1 MGDAAIDALSSPSC
15 APLSYRWGTPIIN
28 IWGTHY
34 YPNGGRI
41 ITQMGDTHYRA
52 DGGCCPHPMVSLYDR
67 PEDTKVVSKY
77 ARLRHLVDTYLDA
90 HKYNSRIVRKI
101 SWWLLNYEVI

>member
-1 MGDAAIDALSSPSC
+1 MHFPAPPAPIIVQMGDALLPKLGMHC
-15 APLSYRWGTPIIN
+15 RT
-28 IWGTHY
+28 
-34 YPNGGRI
+34 
-41 ITQMGDTHYRA
+41 

>member
-1 MGDAAIDALSSPSC
+1 MGDAL
-15 APLSYRWGTPIIN
+15 LYKWGA
-28 IWGTHY
+28 HY
-34 YPNGGRI
+34 YPNGGC
-41 ITQMGDTHYRA
+41 Y
-52 DGGCCPHPMVSLYDR
+52 PHPMVSLYDR

-90 HKYNSRIVRKI
+90 HKYNRRIGRNI